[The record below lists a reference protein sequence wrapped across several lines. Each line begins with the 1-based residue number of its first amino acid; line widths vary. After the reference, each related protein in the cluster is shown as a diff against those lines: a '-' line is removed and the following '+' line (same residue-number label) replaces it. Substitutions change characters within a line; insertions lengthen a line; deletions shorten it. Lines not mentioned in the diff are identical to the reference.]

1 MEKLGTTEIADR
13 AGEFVTG
20 LIDQCGLLLTTQVSV
35 EEDDT
40 IRIELAGEDSGLVLG
55 DSARLLYA
63 INHLVNQI
71 FYRQA
76 RNGCS
81 FILDCEDYRSDRTV
95 ELELMARKAAERVR
109 KTGRAVVLQPM
120 PSSERRIIHLALA
133 EEPGIRTESEGSGR
147 YRHIQIVPD

>member
-1 MEKLGTTEIADR
+1 MEKLDTTEVAER
-13 AGEFVTG
+13 AGEFVEEVIERSG
-20 LIDQCGLLLTTQVSV
+20 LDLDARVNV
-35 EEDDT
+35 EEEET
-40 IRIELAGEDSGLVLG
+40 IRIELNGEDSELVLA

-81 FILDCEDYRSDRTV
+81 FILDCEHYRGDRAA

-109 KTGRAVVLQPM
+109 LTGKSVILQPM

-147 YRHIQIVPD
+147 YRHVQIVPE

>member
-1 MEKLGTTEIADR
+1 MEKLSTQEIADR
-13 AGEFVTG
+13 VGQFVAEVIEECR
-20 LIDQCGLLLTTQVSV
+20 LELDCDV
-35 EEDDT
+35 EVEDET
-40 IRIELAGEDSGLVLG
+40 IRVELSGEDSGLVLG
-55 DSARLLYA
+55 DGARLLYA

-81 FILDCEDYRSDRTV
+81 FILDCEHYRGDRSV

-109 KTGRAVVLQPM
+109 LTGTAVVLQAM

-133 EEPGIRTESEGSGR
+133 EEEGIRTESEGSGR
-147 YRHIQIVPD
+147 HRHVQIVPE

>member
-1 MEKLGTTEIADR
+1 MEKLGTSEIAER
-13 AGEFVTG
+13 AAEFVAK
-20 LIDQCGLLLTTQVSV
+20 LVEDCSLELTAKVSV
-35 EEDDT
+35 DEET
-40 IRIELAGEDSGLVLG
+40 IRIELEGEDSGLVLG

-81 FILDCEDYRSDRTV
+81 FILDCERYREDRTT

-109 KTGRAVVLQPM
+109 LTGRGVVLQAM

-133 EEPGIRTESEGSGR
+133 DENGIRTESEGSGR
-147 YRHIQIVPD
+147 YRHVEIVPD